1 MTRRAL
7 ILFSL
12 ILLAV
17 SACKKDDKPPKE
29 PIDYMVQTIPDI
41 HVVFADHVD
50 LIEAM
55 DTLLHF
61 GENPPLLSKLIADTS
76 DQHKDTIL
84 GFCND
89 SLILKYYYKSDPN
102 AFYPG
107 PPELVRGTYQFLLKN
122 QHRGVSS
129 LNFRS
134 INYDNGPDD
143 HYIESASRRD
153 SVFIMGENP
162 FFTIYFFQK
171 LKKDLVVPG
180 YQPQD
185 PGVKE
190 AFIISGEV
198 TSNGIKDLYIGFKV
212 YGYDIPT
219 SAGIGGLNIG
229 DIVVYYRDFLP
240 FTYWDPKS
248 LYTD

>member
-1 MTRRAL
+1 MTRKTL
-7 ILFSL
+7 ILFVF
-12 ILLAV
+12 ILLSAF
-17 SACKKDDKPPKE
+17 ACKKDDKPSQE
-29 PIDYMVQTIPDI
+29 PIDYTVQTIPDI
-41 HVVFADHVD
+41 HALFEDHAD
-50 LIEAM
+50 LINAM

-61 GENPPLLSKLIADTS
+61 GDNPPQLTKLIVDTS
-76 DQHKDTIL
+76 DKHLDTLL

-89 SLILKYYYKSDPN
+89 SLVLKKYYQIDTTAIYR
-102 AFYPG
+102 
-107 PPELVRGTYQFLLKN
+107 PPELVRGTYQFLFDN
-122 QHRGVSS
+122 QHRGVAS

-143 HYIESASRRD
+143 HYIESASRQD
-153 SVFIMGENP
+153 SVFIMGEKP

-180 YQPQD
+180 YHPQD
-185 PGVKE
+185 VGAKQ

-198 TSNGIKDLYIGFKV
+198 TDNGIKDLYIGFKV

-229 DIVVYYRDFLP
+229 DIIVYYRDFMP
-240 FTYWDPKS
+240 FTYWDTTPQ
-248 LYTD
+248 YNN

>member
-7 ILFSL
+7 ILFSF

-17 SACKKDDKPPKE
+17 FACKKDDKPPQE

-41 HVVFADHVD
+41 HALFKDHVD
-50 LIEAM
+50 LINAM

-61 GENPPLLSKLIADTS
+61 GDNPPQLTKLIVDTS
-76 DQHKDTIL
+76 DKHLDTLL

-89 SLILKYYYKSDPN
+89 SLVLKKYYQIDATATYS
-102 AFYPG
+102 
-107 PPELVRGTYQFLLKN
+107 PPELIRGTYQFLFDK
-122 QHRGVSS
+122 QHRSVAS

-143 HYIESASRRD
+143 HYIESAYRQD
-153 SVFIMGENP
+153 SVFIMGEKP

-180 YQPQD
+180 YHPQD
-185 PGVKE
+185 VGAKE

-198 TSNGIKDLYIGFKV
+198 TDNGIKDLYIGFKV

-229 DIVVYYRDFLP
+229 DIIIYYRDFMP
-240 FTYWDPKS
+240 FTYWDPTPK
-248 LYTD
+248 YTN